1 MPSCDIIKEDSNR
14 EAVDKGQR
22 RTERNGV
29 ISKEDRLCLFKRD
42 ERCRGVHRKAGS
54 LAADSRRRQQEKIQ
68 KQIKLAQYGLEGE
81 NKVAYELKTS
91 GMDMYVLHDICLET
105 GDLSAQIDYIVVTR
119 KLVYVIE
126 CKNLY
131 GNIEIDNGG
140 NFVRQIGPSSPKE
153 GIYSPITQ
161 NQRHLRVLKEIRKE
175 SKGNFLLKM
184 VFEKFFEENHKS
196 VVVLANPK
204 TYLNAKY
211 APKEVK
217 QQVIRADQLV
227 DYIKKTDGGAKT
239 DPKSEK
245 AMLEVAN
252 FYLERHIQWHSDYAK
267 QYEEMVARHKM
278 TAADETEGK
287 TIRQDTAE
295 HETALQSQEA
305 ELVQKLKEFRLKQS
319 RKENIKAYYIF
330 NDAQM
335 QELIAKRPQNRED
348 LYAVAGFGKVK
359 IEKYGDAILAILKGN

>member
-1 MPSCDIIKEDSNR
+1 MALFQKSIGCVFLKETSDAEAYIEKLESLMQTADEDS
-14 EAVDKGQR
+14 K
-22 RTERNGV
+22 
-29 ISKEDRLCLFKRD
+29 K
-42 ERCRGVHRKAGS
+42 
-54 LAADSRRRQQEKIQ
+54 KIQ
-68 KQIKLAQYGLEGE
+68 RQIKLAQYGLEGE

-91 GMDMYVLHDICLET
+91 GMDMYVLHDIYLET
-105 GDLSAQIDYIVVTR
+105 EDLSAQIDYIVVTR
-119 KLVYVIE
+119 KLVYIIE

-140 NFVRQIGPSSPKE
+140 NFVRQIGPSGPKE

-175 SKGNFLLKM
+175 SKGNFLFKM
-184 VFEKFFEENHKS
+184 VFEKSFDENYKS

-211 APKEVK
+211 AKKEVK

-227 DYIKKTDGGAKT
+227 NYIKKTDESAKT
-239 DPKSEK
+239 ESKSGKE
-245 AMLEVAN
+245 MLELAN
-252 FYLERHIQWHSDYAK
+252 FYLEKHIQGHSDYAK
-267 QYEEMVARHKM
+267 QYEEMVAKNRM
-278 TAADETEGK
+278 TAADETEEK
-287 TIRQDTAE
+287 TVRPDAAE
-295 HETALQSQEA
+295 NAAALQSNEA

-335 QELIAKRPQNRED
+335 QELIAKKPQNRGD
-348 LYAVAGFGKVK
+348 LYAVAGFGQAKV
-359 IEKYGDAILAILKGN
+359 EKYGDDILAILKGN

>member
-1 MPSCDIIKEDSNR
+1 MALFQKKIGCVFLKETSDAEAYIEKLEALLQTADEDS
-14 EAVDKGQR
+14 
-22 RTERNGV
+22 
-29 ISKEDRLCLFKRD
+29 
-42 ERCRGVHRKAGS
+42 RK
-54 LAADSRRRQQEKIQ
+54 KIQ

-184 VFEKFFEENHKS
+184 AFEKFFEENHKS

-227 DYIKKTDGGAKT
+227 DIKKTDGGAKT

-252 FYLERHIQWHSDYAK
+252 FYLERHIQGHSDYAK

>member
-1 MPSCDIIKEDSNR
+1 MALFQKKIGCVFLKETSDAEAYIEKLEALLQTADEDS
-14 EAVDKGQR
+14 
-22 RTERNGV
+22 
-29 ISKEDRLCLFKRD
+29 
-42 ERCRGVHRKAGS
+42 RK
-54 LAADSRRRQQEKIQ
+54 KIQ

-119 KLVYVIE
+119 KLAYVIE

-184 VFEKFFEENHKS
+184 AFEKFFEENHKS

-227 DYIKKTDGGAKT
+227 DIKKTDGGAKT

-252 FYLERHIQWHSDYAK
+252 FYLERHIQGHSDYAK